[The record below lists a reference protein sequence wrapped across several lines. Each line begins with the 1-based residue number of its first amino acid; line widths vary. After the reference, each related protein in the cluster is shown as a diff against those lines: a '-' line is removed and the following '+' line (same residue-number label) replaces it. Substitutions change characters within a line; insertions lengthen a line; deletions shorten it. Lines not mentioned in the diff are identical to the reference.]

1 MMVKGVAYVSNL
13 EADVVDAARGLGLEE
28 VGDGRVLTERVE
40 ELELGVAQL
49 YEHRRHAMLSQRLMS
64 ERVCEERESG
74 QLGEGAHCTNDGGG
88 RRTSGSL
95 TLAPITSR

>member
-49 YEHRRHAMLSQRLMS
+49 YEHRRHAMLGQRLMS
-64 ERVCEERESG
+64 ERVCERERAVSWVKEHTA
-74 QLGEGAHCTNDGGG
+74 QTMEEEGVRAAH
-88 RRTSGSL
+88 
-95 TLAPITSR
+95 